1 MIKNIQFVVFDFD
14 GVFTDGKVFI
24 NRNGEI
30 LKNYNCKDA
39 THLDLLRKK
48 NIPIG
53 VISGYGENDSQM
65 QILNRLKINH
75 IQLGCQDKLKVLQKW
90 CESLG
95 ISLSENVAYMGDDIN
110 DLEVLKKVALS
121 GCPQDA
127 HSSCKDIS
135 NFVATRKGGDGCIME
150 FVDFLISD

>member
-1 MIKNIQFVVFDFD
+1 MKKNIQFVVFDFD
-14 GVFTDGKVFI
+14 GVFTDGKVFLD
-24 NRNGEI
+24 GKGGI

-39 THLDLLRKK
+39 THLDLLRKR

-65 QILNRLKINH
+65 QILKRLRINH
-75 IQLGCQDKLKVLQKW
+75 IKLGCEDKLTVLQQW

-95 ISLSENVAYMGDDIN
+95 ISVTENVAYMGDDIN

-127 HSSCKDIS
+127 HPSCKRFC
-135 NFVATRKGGDGCIME
+135 NFIATRKGGDGCIME